1 MIELPQSKTRTKA
14 LRTALSESRKVTV
27 YGLAGSATAMMLAET
42 GRKRPMIVIA
52 DSLDD
57 AGYLYHDLCR
67 LCGEKAV
74 AMLPSG
80 YKRHIKYGQPD
91 APSQILRNEAV
102 SRLYAQDS
110 SLKFMVTYPEA
121 IAERIASPG
130 AVNEYSPAEAVTAS
144 KQRKIITTAQHYL
157 LQSQSKLQ
165 PRFDVF
171 EVVTASKNDFRVI
184 KSEHIENA
192 FGA

>member
-1 MIELPQSKTRTKA
+1 MSKKENKIKGNYGENLACKYIKDKGYEILSRNFNCSYGEIDIIAEKDGYIVFVEVKTRA
-14 LRTALSESRKVTV
+14 AN
-27 YGLAGSATAMMLAET
+27 
-42 GRKRPMIVIA
+42 
-52 DSLDD
+52 SL
-57 AGYLYHDLCR
+57 
-67 LCGEKAV
+67 
-74 AMLPSG
+74 
-80 YKRHIKYGQPD
+80 
-91 APSQILRNEAV
+91 
-102 SRLYAQDS
+102 
-110 SLKFMVTYPEA
+110 
-121 IAERIASPG
+121 
-130 AVNEYSPAEAVTAS
+130 YSPAEAVTAS